1 MCRSDRPTQSRI
13 VATTAETCRVK
24 SASSLTWIKAEH
36 SKLIQMAPMT
46 NRASFD
52 SFARSTF
59 GIEPGSPIGARLES
73 LATRM
78 ELPKGDSAD
87 LEKDADQI
95 VFIGRGATK
104 LVLHASNDREQIVAF
119 HFVGD
124 IVSVPAERHF
134 ASSLTSISDSELLVF
149 PAREFFDHAV
159 GDARVSRSLLDRLP
173 AALHRC
179 RDRAV
184 ALGKGTAL
192 ERLSGF
198 FLVMAER
205 IGRTEGNRSELDLP
219 MSRREI
225 GESLGLTIETVSRQ
239 FGVLRE
245 LGLIET
251 SGRSKVTLLKLDS
264 LSEHAGYF
272 QQTTN
277 YSVSP
282 QNLISINVGVEQLA

>member
-1 MCRSDRPTQSRI
+1 MCRSDHPTQSRI

-134 ASSLTSISDSELLVF
+134 VPEPCWLVWFRPRAADLVDEEAADGEGVVPDKFTLEPEPGSS
-149 PAREFFDHAV
+149 
-159 GDARVSRSLLDRLP
+159 
-173 AALHRC
+173 C
-179 RDRAV
+179 
-184 ALGKGTAL
+184 
-192 ERLSGF
+192 
-198 FLVMAER
+198 
-205 IGRTEGNRSELDLP
+205 
-219 MSRREI
+219 
-225 GESLGLTIETVSRQ
+225 
-239 FGVLRE
+239 
-245 LGLIET
+245 
-251 SGRSKVTLLKLDS
+251 
-264 LSEHAGYF
+264 
-272 QQTTN
+272 
-277 YSVSP
+277 
-282 QNLISINVGVEQLA
+282 